1 MVHNMQAYLR
11 VHRDPSG
18 LALVYLQVMV
28 IRNAVAQR
36 VRRLRQ
42 PRYLIATLLGLAY
55 FYFFFFRPLPPRDAS
70 AGAPVASANLGLLVG
85 LSVAA
90 VIMAGRIAY
99 TWFFSAGRAA
109 LAFTEAEVAFLFQ
122 APVPRRVLV
131 HYKLLKS
138 QIRILFS
145 ALLFSLISHRV
156 GFLGGNGWTHA
167 AGWWILLSTLELHGI
182 AASFTRE
189 RLLDLGLNPARR
201 RLLLGGGLL
210 LVGFGLWQWL
220 HRTIPAPGAADLTGP
235 MTIVHYLQG
244 VLATPPVSWLLAP
257 CIWILRPFFAPD
269 PAAFLRALG
278 PALLILAGHYLWVI
292 RSEVAFEEASLEL
305 ARRRAEL
312 SEARRA
318 GYGSGRDR
326 PGRKRREPFAL
337 PPHGRAATAFL
348 WRALISAGPWFYP
361 RNWLFIA
368 AGIVGTML
376 WLAFHPAYRTFMV
389 VVQVAALPLGS
400 GVLVAGP
407 MLMRRE
413 VRLMMQRLD
422 VIKTYPLRGW
432 QVVLGEMLAPI
443 VLITAIEWLLLAVL
457 AVAAAALTGEYESTV
472 LFGGLGAVSVALLV
486 PPVVGLMTGIPFA
499 ATLYF
504 PLWMSAVGQAGGG
517 LDVMGQRMI
526 FAGGYLVVLATA
538 LLPAALVAAVPYFFV
553 LWLAGSQAAALGAG
567 AGAASLILIG
577 ELAAVVWWLGERY
590 EQFDLSVET
599 PPS

>member
-1 MVHNMQAYLR
+1 MT
-11 VHRDPSG
+11 
-18 LALVYLQVMV
+18 LALVYLQAMV

-55 FYFFFFRPLPPRDAS
+55 FYFLFFRQLSPRDAGP
-70 AGAPVASANLGLLVG
+70 GAPPGPANIGLLVG

-90 VIMAGRIAY
+90 VIMTGRIVY
-99 TWFFSAGRAA
+99 SWIFSANRAA
-109 LAFTEAEVAFLFQ
+109 LSFTEAEVAFLFQ

-145 ALLFSLISHRV
+145 ALLFALVSHRV
-156 GFLGGNGWTHA
+156 GFLGGNVWTHA
-167 AGWWILLSTLELHGI
+167 AGWWILLSTLELHSI

-189 RLLDLGLNPARR
+189 RLLEVGLNPVRR
-201 RLLLGGGLL
+201 RALVGGGLL
-210 LVGFGLWQWL
+210 LIGVGLGWWL
-220 HRTIPAPGAADLTGP
+220 RRTVPAPSAANLAEP
-235 MTIVHYLQG
+235 MAIVHYLQG

-257 CIWILRPFFAPD
+257 CLWILRPFFAPNL
-269 PAAFLRALG
+269 AAFFRALG
-278 PALLILAGHYLWVI
+278 PALLILAAHYLWVI

-305 ARRRAEL
+305 ARRRAER

-318 GYGSGRDR
+318 GHWSERNR
-326 PGRKRREPFAL
+326 PARKRREPFDL
-337 PPHGRAATAFL
+337 PPHGLAATAFL

-361 RNWLFIA
+361 RNWLFISA
-368 AGIVGTML
+368 AVVSTML
-376 WLAFHPAYRTFMV
+376 WLASHPAYRTVMV
-389 VVQVAALPLGS
+389 VVQAATLPVGFW
-400 GVLVAGP
+400 VLIAGP

-422 VIKTYPLRGW
+422 VVKTYPLRGW

-443 VLITAIEWLLLAVL
+443 ALITAIEWLLLAVL
-457 AVAAAALTGEYESTV
+457 AVAAATLTGEYGSTV
-472 LFGGLGAVSVALLV
+472 LFSGLGVVGVALLV

-504 PLWMSAVGQAGGG
+504 PSWMSAVGQGGGG

-526 FAGGYLVVLATA
+526 FAGGYLVVLAAA
-538 LLPAALVAAVPYFFV
+538 LLPAALVAAVLYFIV
-553 LWLAGSQAAALGAG
+553 LWLAGSQAAALSAG
-567 AGAASLILIG
+567 AGAASLVLIG
-577 ELAAVVWWLGERY
+577 ELATVVWWLGGRY
-590 EQFDLSVET
+590 EQFDLSAEL